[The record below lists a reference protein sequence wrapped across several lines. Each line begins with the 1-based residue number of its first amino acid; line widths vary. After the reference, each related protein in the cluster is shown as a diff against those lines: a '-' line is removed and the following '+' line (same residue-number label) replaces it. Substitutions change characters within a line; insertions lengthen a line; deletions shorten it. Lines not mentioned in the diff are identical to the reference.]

1 MRPTGVSFGDLHGA
15 DHVYP
20 AAGAAVLPVP
30 LERTVSWGRGTCH
43 GPAAIL
49 EASRFL
55 ELWDEELGTDPSAVG
70 IATLPAVALPDSL
83 SDALATLRW
92 ETRRRLE
99 DGKLLILLG
108 GEHSLTAGA
117 VRGALDVYGRPLGVV
132 QFDAHADLRDEYE
145 GTPLSHA
152 CVMRRVVDD
161 ELPTLAVGVRSL
173 SQPEAELVRER
184 ELPVVWGHQLG
195 GLDDARWRELLAAL
209 PDRVYLTFDLDYF
222 DPSLLPATGTPEP
235 GGGTWHP
242 TMSLLR
248 TLFETKEVV
257 AVDLVELAPIA
268 GQPASDFVAAKLAYK
283 CIGYWQAGRPIPA
296 PPPAPTD

>member
-1 MRPTGVSFGDLHGA
+1 MHSMGSTSVSFGDLHGA
-15 DHVYP
+15 AHAYP

-43 GPAAIL
+43 GPAAII

-55 ELWDEELGTDPSAVG
+55 ELWDEELGTDPSSVG

-92 ETRRRLE
+92 ETRHRLE

-117 VRGALDVYGRPLGVV
+117 VRGALDAYGRPLGVV

-161 ELPTLAVGVRSL
+161 ELPTLSIGVRSL
-173 SQPEAELVRER
+173 SQPEAELIRER
-184 ELPVVWGHQLG
+184 ELPVVWGHQLTT
-195 GLDDARWRELLAAL
+195 LHDARWRELLAAL
-209 PDRVYLTFDLDYF
+209 PDRIYLTFDLDYF
-222 DPSLLPATGTPEP
+222 DPSVLPATGTPEP

-242 TMSLLR
+242 TMALLR
-248 TLFETKEVV
+248 TLFATKEVV
-257 AVDLVELAPIA
+257 AVDVVELSPIA
-268 GQPASDFVAAKLAYK
+268 GHPASDFVAAKLAYK
-283 CIGYWQAGRPIPA
+283 CIAYWQAGRAATSPV
-296 PPPAPTD
+296 D